1 MTADTILIRLADKRL
16 TPDERRKVLEISRKL
31 YGRDTGTAN
40 APNTPP
46 VHPNALSASH
56 WGKKPDGDL

>member
-1 MTADTILIRLADKRL
+1 MTDTILIRLADKRL

-40 APNTPP
+40 A
-46 VHPNALSASH
+46 LSE
-56 WGKKPDGDL
+56 K